1 MTQEPPEQAFVSAL
15 TTEHLASQTA
25 RSAVITELVGRAM
38 LYMGAVSSAL
48 ITFGFVAQ
56 AGDLTPFIAT
66 VLPGLVVLGEFTFVA
81 MVRNSRN
88 RQELWV
94 GFVDHAATLF
104 GFSMST
110 PFLKVAPART
120 SAARCGPFMA
130 RQRSCAAMMSL

>member
-1 MTQEPPEQAFVSAL
+1 MVWQCQLGHACAENGIGI
-15 TTEHLASQTA
+15 A
-25 RSAVITELVGRAM
+25 RTNIAM
-38 LYMGAVSSAL
+38 R
-48 ITFGFVAQ
+48 
-56 AGDLTPFIAT
+56 
-66 VLPGLVVLGEFTFVA
+66 GERVKDSNQHSHKTNN
-81 MVRNSRN
+81 RGRN